1 MLNNKFQGEK
11 MFEKEDIEEIKRVL
25 GENLVT
31 LAEYN
36 NGDETRCLAIC
47 NTLDVKI
54 LNDIKKVDMIPMV
67 FTKNEIKNAVDVFP
81 VELLNIKKHHK
92 MLYGEDILKDIEIS
106 KEKLRHQ
113 LEFEFRSKLIHL
125 RQAYIKSDGE
135 DLGDLILNAVPTLA
149 PIIGA
154 LMYIK
159 GVETKYDPDLVK
171 VMIGIDTKVV
181 MDIHKI
187 RIGKAKFE
195 GDKNKYIERLI
206 DVLTQVGDIVDK
218 MEIKSTTPP

>member
-1 MLNNKFQGEK
+1 MYEK
-11 MFEKEDIEEIKRVL
+11 KDIEEIKKTL

-36 NGDETRCLAIC
+36 NGDETKCLAVC
-47 NTLDVKI
+47 NNLDFKTLTD
-54 LNDIKKVDMIPMV
+54 LKKVDIIPMV
-67 FTKNEIKNAVDVFP
+67 FTRDEIKNAADVFP
-81 VELLNIKKHHK
+81 VEFLNIKRHHK
-92 MLYGEDILKDIEIS
+92 LLYGEDILKDIDVS
-106 KEKLRHQ
+106 KENLKHQ

-125 RQAYIKSDGE
+125 RQAYIKSEGD
-135 DLGDLILNAVPTLA
+135 DLEDLILNAVPTLA

-159 GVETKYDPDLVK
+159 GVNTKYDPDLVK
-171 VMIGIDTKVV
+171 VMVGIDTRIV

-195 GDKNKYIERLI
+195 GDKSKYIERLVNI
-206 DVLTQVGDIVDK
+206 LTQVGDIVDK
-218 MEIKSTTPP
+218 MEVS

>member
-1 MLNNKFQGEK
+1 MYQ
-11 MFEKEDIEEIKRVL
+11 KEDIEEIKKIL

-47 NTLDVKI
+47 NNLDFKTLTD
-54 LNDIKKVDMIPMV
+54 LKKVDIIPMV
-67 FTKNEIKNAVDVFP
+67 FTKDEIKNAVDVFP
-81 VELLNIKKHHK
+81 VEFLNIKKRRII
-92 MLYGEDILKDIEIS
+92 LYGEDIFKDIEIS

-113 LEFEFRSKLIHL
+113 LEFELRSKLIHL
-125 RQAYIKSDGE
+125 RQAYLKSDGNGL
-135 DLGDLILNAVPTLA
+135 DDLILNAVPTLA

-159 GVETKYDPDLVK
+159 GVDVKYDHDLVK

-181 MDIHKI
+181 MEIHKI
-187 RIGKAKFE
+187 RTGKAKFE

-206 DVLTQVGDIVDK
+206 NVLTQAGEIIDK
-218 MEIKSTTPP
+218 MEAS

>member
-1 MLNNKFQGEK
+1 MY
-11 MFEKEDIEEIKRVL
+11 EKEDIEEIKKIL

-47 NTLDVKI
+47 NILDSKT
-54 LNDIKKVDMIPMV
+54 LNDLKKVDIIPMV
-67 FTKNEIKNAVDVFP
+67 FTKDEIKNAVDIFP
-81 VELLNIKKHHK
+81 VEFLNIKRHHK
-92 MLYGEDILKDIEIS
+92 LLYGEDILKDIDVS

-125 RQAYIKSDGE
+125 RQSYIKSDSD
-135 DLGDLILNAVPTLA
+135 DLEDLILNAVPTLA

-159 GVETKYDPDLVK
+159 GIETKYDPDIVK
-171 VMIGIDTKVV
+171 IMVGIDTRVI

-187 RIGKAKFE
+187 RTGKAKFE
-195 GDKNKYIERLI
+195 EDKNKYIEKLI
-206 DVLTQVGDIVDK
+206 NVLTQTGDIVDK
-218 MEIKSTTPP
+218 MEVT

>member
-1 MLNNKFQGEK
+1 MY
-11 MFEKEDIEEIKRVL
+11 EKEDIEEIKKIL

-47 NTLDVKI
+47 NNLDFKTLTD
-54 LNDIKKVDMIPMV
+54 LKKVDIVPMV
-67 FTKNEIKNAVDVFP
+67 FTKDEIKNAVDVFP
-81 VELLNIKKHHK
+81 VEFLNIKKRRTI
-92 MLYGEDILKDIEIS
+92 LYGEDILKDIEVS

-125 RQAYIKSDGE
+125 RQAYLKSDGN
-135 DLGDLILNAVPTLA
+135 DLDDLILNAVPTLA

-159 GVETKYDPDLVK
+159 GMEVKYDPDLVK
-171 VMIGIDTKVV
+171 VMVGIDTKVV
-181 MDIHKI
+181 MEIHKI
-187 RIGKAKFE
+187 RTGKAKFE

-206 DVLTQVGDIVDK
+206 NVLTRAGEIIDK
-218 MEIKSTTPP
+218 MEVS

>member
-1 MLNNKFQGEK
+1 MY
-11 MFEKEDIEEIKRVL
+11 EKEDIEEIKKIL
-25 GENLVT
+25 GENLAT

-47 NTLDVKI
+47 NKLDFKI
-54 LNDIKKVDMIPMV
+54 LNDLKKVDIIPMV
-67 FTKNEIKNAVDVFP
+67 FTKDEIKNGVDVFP
-81 VELLNIKKHHK
+81 VEFLNIKRHNKI
-92 MLYGEDILKDIEIS
+92 LYGEDIFKDIDIS

-125 RQAYIKSDGE
+125 RQTYIKSDGNDIE
-135 DLGDLILNAVPTLA
+135 DLILNAVPTLA

-159 GVETKYDPDLVK
+159 GVETKYDPDIVK
-171 VMIGIDTKVV
+171 VMIGIDTRVV
-181 MDIHKI
+181 VDIHKI

-195 GDKNKYIERLI
+195 GDKGKYVERLI
-206 DVLTQVGDIVDK
+206 NVLTQVGEIVDK
-218 MEIKSTTPP
+218 MEVS

>member
-1 MLNNKFQGEK
+1 MY
-11 MFEKEDIEEIKRVL
+11 EKEDIEEIKKILR
-25 GENLVT
+25 ENLIT

-47 NTLDVKI
+47 NTLDFKTLKDLKKI
-54 LNDIKKVDMIPMV
+54 DIVPMV
-67 FTKNEIKNAVDVFP
+67 FTKDEIKNAVDVFP
-81 VELLNIKKHHK
+81 VEFLNIKRHHK
-92 MLYGEDILKDIEIS
+92 ILHGEDIFKNIEVS

-125 RQAYIKSDGE
+125 RQAYIKSSDGD
-135 DLGDLILNAVPTLA
+135 DLEDLILNAVPTLA

-159 GVETKYDPDLVK
+159 GVEIKYDPDLVK
-171 VMIGIDTKVV
+171 VMVGIDTKIV

-187 RIGKAKFE
+187 RTGKAKFE
-195 GDKNKYIERLI
+195 GDKNKYVERLI
-206 DVLTQVGDIVDK
+206 NVLIQVGDIVDK
-218 MEIKSTTPP
+218 MEVS

>member
-1 MLNNKFQGEK
+1 MY
-11 MFEKEDIEEIKRVL
+11 EKEDIEEIKKIL

-47 NTLDVKI
+47 NNLDFKTLTD
-54 LNDIKKVDMIPMV
+54 LKKVDIVPMV
-67 FTKNEIKNAVDVFP
+67 FTKDEIKNAVDVFP
-81 VELLNIKKHHK
+81 VEFLNIKKRRTI
-92 MLYGEDILKDIEIS
+92 LYGEDILKDIEVS

-125 RQAYIKSDGE
+125 RQAYLKSDGN
-135 DLGDLILNAVPTLA
+135 DLDDLILNAVPTLA

-159 GVETKYDPDLVK
+159 GMGTKYDPDIVK
-171 VMIGIDTKVV
+171 IMVGIDTKVV
-181 MDIHKI
+181 MEIHRI
-187 RIGKAKFE
+187 RTGKEKFE

-206 DVLTQVGDIVDK
+206 NVLTQAGEIIDK
-218 MEIKSTTPP
+218 MEVS

>member
-1 MLNNKFQGEK
+1 MY
-11 MFEKEDIEEIKRVL
+11 EKEDIEEIKKIL

-36 NGDETRCLAIC
+36 NGDETKCLAIC
-47 NTLDVKI
+47 NNLDFKTLTD
-54 LNDIKKVDMIPMV
+54 LKKVDIVPMV
-67 FTKNEIKNAVDVFP
+67 FTKDEIKNAVDVFP
-81 VELLNIKKHHK
+81 VEFLNIKKRRTI
-92 MLYGEDILKDIEIS
+92 LYGEDILKDIEIS

-125 RQAYIKSDGE
+125 RQAYLKSDGN
-135 DLGDLILNAVPTLA
+135 DLDGLILNAVPTLA

-159 GVETKYDPDLVK
+159 GMDTKYDPDIVK
-171 VMIGIDTKVV
+171 IMVGIDTKVV
-181 MDIHKI
+181 MEIHKI
-187 RIGKAKFE
+187 RTGKAKFE

-206 DVLTQVGDIVDK
+206 NVLTQAGDIIDK
-218 MEIKSTTPP
+218 MEVS